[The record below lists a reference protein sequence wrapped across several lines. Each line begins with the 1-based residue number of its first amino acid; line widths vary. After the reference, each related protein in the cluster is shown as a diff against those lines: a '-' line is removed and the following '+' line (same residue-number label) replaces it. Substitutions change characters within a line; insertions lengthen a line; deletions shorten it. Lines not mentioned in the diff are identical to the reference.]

1 MITVC
6 FLVLIFFFQK
16 KYSFDFNTEPNM
28 ATMLSY
34 VLTDLNV
41 PKATLEK
48 CLKKAVKGSFNTISV
63 DGDQS
68 TSDTVLIM
76 SSQIINYQ
84 DSDEAEFEKAL
95 QDVCTGLAEDIV
107 RNGELFMRILKSFM
121 RNLNK

>member
-1 MITVC
+1 
-6 FLVLIFFFQK
+6 
-16 KYSFDFNTEPNM
+16 M

-76 SSQIINYQ
+76 SSQITNYQ

-107 RNGELFMRILKSFM
+107 RNGELFMQIFKSYFHAQFKQK
-121 RNLNK
+121 NDF

>member
-1 MITVC
+1 
-6 FLVLIFFFQK
+6 
-16 KYSFDFNTEPNM
+16 M

-48 CLKKAVKGSFNTISV
+48 CLHKAVKGSFNTISV

-68 TSDTVLIM
+68 TSDTVLVM
-76 SSQIINYQ
+76 SSQIVKYQ

-95 QDVCTGLAEDIV
+95 EDVCIGLAEDIV
-107 RNGELFMRILKSFM
+107 RNGELPKRKFKAFNRFLGILNSQQHYIES
-121 RNLNK
+121 

>member
-1 MITVC
+1 
-6 FLVLIFFFQK
+6 
-16 KYSFDFNTEPNM
+16 M

-76 SSQIINYQ
+76 SSQIISYQ

-107 RNGELFMRILKSFM
+107 RNGELFMLIFKSYFHAQFKLKNSS
-121 RNLNK
+121 